1 MKEKST
7 RNEVFINMKKIFC
20 ILFLISSL
28 MLSAFEIT
36 KGKNIRLS
44 DSEMKKNSSLIEG
57 EIRTFFSTENMNK
70 IAQAVLDNQENMDSL
85 DNLTAYLFSSLLGDV
100 AKYSKISI
108 EKVHYVSD
116 NQADVTIK
124 AQVPEIDITKF
135 EQEIKNSFKRKTGVS
150 LEQLENKKLSDA
162 ELEKYLK
169 ALISAVREIVK
180 REMQNSKK
188 YNTSTDVY
196 KFLKSGNSW
205 ELDY

>member
-1 MKEKST
+1 
-7 RNEVFINMKKIFC
+7 MKKIFC

-36 KGKNIRLS
+36 KGKNVRLS

-57 EIRTFFSTENMNK
+57 EIKTFFSAENMNEIMQTALNSK
-70 IAQAVLDNQENMDSL
+70 ESKDSL

-124 AQVPEIDITKF
+124 AQVPEMDITKF
-135 EQEIKNSFKRKTGVS
+135 EQEIKTAFKKKTGVS

-162 ELEKYLK
+162 ESEKYLK

-188 YNTSTDVY
+188 YSTSSDVY
-196 KFLKSGNSW
+196 KFHKSGNSW

>member
-1 MKEKST
+1 
-7 RNEVFINMKKIFC
+7 MKKIFC

-57 EIRTFFSTENMNK
+57 EIKTFFSAENMNEIMQTALNSK
-70 IAQAVLDNQENMDSL
+70 ESKDSL
-85 DNLTAYLFSSLLGDV
+85 DNLTAYLLSSLLGDV

-124 AQVPEIDITKF
+124 AQVPEMDITKF
-135 EQEIKNSFKRKTGVS
+135 EQEIKTAFKKKTGVS
-150 LEQLENKKLSDA
+150 LEQLENKKLSNA
-162 ELEKYLK
+162 ESEKYLK
-169 ALISAVREIVK
+169 ALISVVSEVVK

-188 YNTSTDVY
+188 YSTSSDVY
-196 KFLKSGNSW
+196 KFHKSGNKW
-205 ELDY
+205 QLDY

>member
-1 MKEKST
+1 
-7 RNEVFINMKKIFC
+7 MKKIFC

-36 KGKNIRLS
+36 KGKNVRLS

-57 EIRTFFSTENMNK
+57 EIKTFFSAENMNEIMQTALNSK
-70 IAQAVLDNQENMDSL
+70 ESKDSL

-124 AQVPEIDITKF
+124 AQVPEMDITKF
-135 EQEIKNSFKRKTGVS
+135 EQEIKTAFKKKTGVS
-150 LEQLENKKLSDA
+150 LEQLENKKLSNA
-162 ELEKYLK
+162 ESEKYLK
-169 ALISAVREIVK
+169 ALISVVSEVVK

-188 YNTSTDVY
+188 YSTSSDVY
-196 KFLKSGNSW
+196 KFHKSGNKW
-205 ELDY
+205 QLDY

>member
-1 MKEKST
+1 
-7 RNEVFINMKKIFC
+7 MKKIFC

-36 KGKNIRLS
+36 KSKNVRLS
-44 DSEMKKNSSLIEG
+44 DSEMEKNSSVIEG
-57 EIRTFFSTENMNK
+57 EIRTFFSTENMSK
-70 IAQAVLDNQENMDSL
+70 IAQAVLDNQKNMDPL

-135 EQEIKNSFKRKTGVS
+135 EQEIRNSFKRKTGVS

-162 ELEKYLK
+162 ESEKYLK

-188 YNTSTDVY
+188 YNTSSDVY

>member
-1 MKEKST
+1 MK
-7 RNEVFINMKKIFC
+7 RIFC

-36 KGKNIRLS
+36 KGKNVRLS

-70 IAQAVLDNQENMDSL
+70 IAQAVLDNQENMDPL

-135 EQEIKNSFKRKTGVS
+135 EQEIRNSFKRKTGVS

-162 ELEKYLK
+162 ESEKYLK
-169 ALISAVREIVK
+169 ALTSAVREIVK

-188 YNTSTDVY
+188 YNTSSDVY

>member
-1 MKEKST
+1 
-7 RNEVFINMKKIFC
+7 MKKIFC

-36 KGKNIRLS
+36 KGKNVRLS

-57 EIRTFFSTENMNK
+57 EIKTFFSAENMNEIMQTALNSK
-70 IAQAVLDNQENMDSL
+70 ESKDSL

-124 AQVPEIDITKF
+124 AEIPEMDITKF
-135 EQEIKNSFKRKTGVS
+135 EQEIKTAFKKKTGVS

-162 ELEKYLK
+162 ESEKYLK
-169 ALISAVREIVK
+169 ALILAVREIVK

-188 YNTSTDVY
+188 YNTSSDVY
-196 KFLKSGNSW
+196 KFHKSGNKW
-205 ELDY
+205 QLDY

>member
-1 MKEKST
+1 
-7 RNEVFINMKKIFC
+7 MKKIFC

-36 KGKNIRLS
+36 KSKNVRLS
-44 DSEMKKNSSLIEG
+44 DSEMEKNSSVIEG
-57 EIRTFFSTENMNK
+57 EIRTFFSTENMSK
-70 IAQAVLDNQENMDSL
+70 IAQAVLDNQKNMDPL

-135 EQEIKNSFKRKTGVS
+135 EQEIRNSFKRKTGVS

-162 ELEKYLK
+162 ESEKYLK
-169 ALISAVREIVK
+169 TLISAVREIVK

-188 YNTSTDVY
+188 YNTSSDVY

>member
-1 MKEKST
+1 
-7 RNEVFINMKKIFC
+7 MKKIFC

-36 KGKNIRLS
+36 KGKNVRLS

-57 EIRTFFSTENMNK
+57 EIKTFFSAENMNEIMQTALNSK
-70 IAQAVLDNQENMDSL
+70 ESKDSL

-124 AQVPEIDITKF
+124 AEIPEMDITKF
-135 EQEIKNSFKRKTGVS
+135 EQEIKTAFKKKTGVS

-188 YNTSTDVY
+188 YNTSSDVY
-196 KFLKSGNSW
+196 KFHKSGNSW

>member
-36 KGKNIRLS
+36 KGKNVRLS

-188 YNTSTDVY
+188 YNTSSDVY

>member
-1 MKEKST
+1 M
-7 RNEVFINMKKIFC
+7 IIKKIFC

-36 KGKNIRLS
+36 KGKNVRLS

-70 IAQAVLDNQENMDSL
+70 IAQAVLDNQENMDPL

-135 EQEIKNSFKRKTGVS
+135 EQEIRNSFKTKTGVS

-162 ELEKYLK
+162 ESEKYLK

-180 REMQNSKK
+180 EKCKILKNIIHQVMYINSL
-188 YNTSTDVY
+188 NQEIA
-196 KFLKSGNSW
+196 GN
-205 ELDY
+205 

>member
-1 MKEKST
+1 
-7 RNEVFINMKKIFC
+7 MKKIFC

-36 KGKNIRLS
+36 KGKNVRLS

-57 EIRTFFSTENMNK
+57 EIKTFFSAENMNEIMQTALNSK
-70 IAQAVLDNQENMDSL
+70 ESKDSL

-124 AQVPEIDITKF
+124 AEIPEMDITKF
-135 EQEIKNSFKRKTGVS
+135 EQEIKTAFKKKTGVS
-150 LEQLENKKLSDA
+150 LEQLENKKLSNA
-162 ELEKYLK
+162 ESEKYLK
-169 ALISAVREIVK
+169 ALISVVSEVVK

-188 YNTSTDVY
+188 YSTSSDVY
-196 KFLKSGNSW
+196 KFHKSGNKW
-205 ELDY
+205 QLDY

>member
-1 MKEKST
+1 
-7 RNEVFINMKKIFC
+7 MKKIFC

-36 KGKNIRLS
+36 KGKNVRLS

-124 AQVPEIDITKF
+124 AEIPEMDITKF
-135 EQEIKNSFKRKTGVS
+135 EQEIKTAFKKKTGVS
-150 LEQLENKKLSDA
+150 LEQLENKKLSNA
-162 ELEKYLK
+162 ESEKYLK
-169 ALISAVREIVK
+169 ALISVVSEVVK

-188 YNTSTDVY
+188 YSTSSDVY
-196 KFLKSGNSW
+196 KFHKSGNKW
-205 ELDY
+205 QLDY

>member
-1 MKEKST
+1 M
-7 RNEVFINMKKIFC
+7 IMKKIFC

-36 KGKNIRLS
+36 KSKNVRLS
-44 DSEMKKNSSLIEG
+44 DSEMEKNSSVIEG
-57 EIRTFFSTENMNK
+57 EIRTFFSTENMSK
-70 IAQAVLDNQENMDSL
+70 IAQAVLDNQKNMDPL

-135 EQEIKNSFKRKTGVS
+135 EQEIRNSFKRKTGVS

-162 ELEKYLK
+162 ESEKYLK
-169 ALISAVREIVK
+169 TLISAVREIVK

-188 YNTSTDVY
+188 YNTSSDVY

>member
-1 MKEKST
+1 
-7 RNEVFINMKKIFC
+7 MKKIFC

-57 EIRTFFSTENMNK
+57 EIKTFFSAENMNEIMQTALNSK
-70 IAQAVLDNQENMDSL
+70 ESKDSL
-85 DNLTAYLFSSLLGDV
+85 DNLTAYLLSSLLGDV

-124 AQVPEIDITKF
+124 AEIPEMDITKF
-135 EQEIKNSFKRKTGVS
+135 EQEIKTAFKKKTGVS
-150 LEQLENKKLSDA
+150 LEQLENKKLSNA
-162 ELEKYLK
+162 ESEKYLK
-169 ALISAVREIVK
+169 ALISVVSEVVK

-188 YNTSTDVY
+188 YSTSSDVY
-196 KFLKSGNSW
+196 KFHKSGNKW
-205 ELDY
+205 QLDY

>member
-1 MKEKST
+1 
-7 RNEVFINMKKIFC
+7 MKKIFC

-36 KGKNIRLS
+36 KGKNVRLS

-57 EIRTFFSTENMNK
+57 EIKTFFSAENMNEIMQTALNSK
-70 IAQAVLDNQENMDSL
+70 ESKDSL
-85 DNLTAYLFSSLLGDV
+85 DNLTDYLFSSLLGDV

-124 AQVPEIDITKF
+124 AEIPEIDITKF
-135 EQEIKNSFKRKTGVS
+135 EQEIKTAFKKKTGVS
-150 LEQLENKKLSDA
+150 LEQLENKKLSNA
-162 ELEKYLK
+162 ESEKYLK
-169 ALISAVREIVK
+169 ALISVVSEVVK

-188 YNTSTDVY
+188 YSTSSDVY
-196 KFLKSGNSW
+196 KFHKSGNKW
-205 ELDY
+205 QLDY

>member
-1 MKEKST
+1 M
-7 RNEVFINMKKIFC
+7 IIKKIFC

-36 KGKNIRLS
+36 KGKNVRLS

-70 IAQAVLDNQENMDSL
+70 IAQSVLDNQENMDPL

-135 EQEIKNSFKRKTGVS
+135 EQEIRNSFKRKTGVS

-162 ELEKYLK
+162 ESEKYLK

-188 YNTSTDVY
+188 YNTSSDVY

>member
-1 MKEKST
+1 
-7 RNEVFINMKKIFC
+7 MKKIFC

-36 KGKNIRLS
+36 KSKNVRLS
-44 DSEMKKNSSLIEG
+44 DSEMEKNSSVIEG
-57 EIRTFFSTENMNK
+57 EIRTFFSTENMSK
-70 IAQAVLDNQENMDSL
+70 IAQAVLDNQKNIDPL

-135 EQEIKNSFKRKTGVS
+135 EQEIRNSFKRKTGVS

-162 ELEKYLK
+162 ESEKYLK

-188 YNTSTDVY
+188 YNTSSDVY

>member
-1 MKEKST
+1 
-7 RNEVFINMKKIFC
+7 MKKIFC

-36 KGKNIRLS
+36 KSKNVRLS
-44 DSEMKKNSSLIEG
+44 DSEMEKNSSVIEG
-57 EIRTFFSTENMNK
+57 EIRTFFSTENMSK
-70 IAQAVLDNQENMDSL
+70 IAQAVLDNQKNMDPL

-135 EQEIKNSFKRKTGVS
+135 EQEIRNSFKRKTGVS

-162 ELEKYLK
+162 ESEKYLK
-169 ALISAVREIVK
+169 ALILAVREIVK

-188 YNTSTDVY
+188 YNTSSDVY

>member
-1 MKEKST
+1 
-7 RNEVFINMKKIFC
+7 MKKIFC

-57 EIRTFFSTENMNK
+57 EIKTFFSAENMNEIMQTALNSK
-70 IAQAVLDNQENMDSL
+70 ESKDSL

-124 AQVPEIDITKF
+124 AEIPEMDITKF
-135 EQEIKNSFKRKTGVS
+135 EQEIKTAFKKKTGVS
-150 LEQLENKKLSDA
+150 LEQLENKKLSNA
-162 ELEKYLK
+162 ESEKYLK
-169 ALISAVREIVK
+169 ALISVVSEVVK

-188 YNTSTDVY
+188 YSTSSDVY
-196 KFLKSGNSW
+196 KFHKSGNKW
-205 ELDY
+205 QLDY

>member
-1 MKEKST
+1 M
-7 RNEVFINMKKIFC
+7 IIKKIFC

-36 KGKNIRLS
+36 KGKNVRLS

-70 IAQAVLDNQENMDSL
+70 IAQSVLDNQENMDPL

-116 NQADVTIK
+116 
-124 AQVPEIDITKF
+124 
-135 EQEIKNSFKRKTGVS
+135 
-150 LEQLENKKLSDA
+150 
-162 ELEKYLK
+162 
-169 ALISAVREIVK
+169 
-180 REMQNSKK
+180 
-188 YNTSTDVY
+188 
-196 KFLKSGNSW
+196 SW
-205 ELDY
+205 KIRN

>member
-1 MKEKST
+1 M
-7 RNEVFINMKKIFC
+7 IIKKIFC

-36 KGKNIRLS
+36 KGKNVRLS

-57 EIRTFFSTENMNK
+57 EIRTFFSTE
-70 IAQAVLDNQENMDSL
+70 
-85 DNLTAYLFSSLLGDV
+85 LGDV

-124 AQVPEIDITKF
+124 AQVPEIDMTKF
-135 EQEIKNSFKRKTGVS
+135 EQEIRNSFKRKTGVS

-162 ELEKYLK
+162 ESEKYLK

-188 YNTSTDVY
+188 YNTSSDVY

>member
-1 MKEKST
+1 
-7 RNEVFINMKKIFC
+7 MKKIFC

-36 KGKNIRLS
+36 KGKNVRLS

-57 EIRTFFSTENMNK
+57 EIKTFFSAENMNEIMQTALNSK
-70 IAQAVLDNQENMDSL
+70 ESKDSL

-124 AQVPEIDITKF
+124 AEIPEMDITKF
-135 EQEIKNSFKRKTGVS
+135 EQEIKTAFKKKTGVS
-150 LEQLENKKLSDA
+150 LEQLENKKLSNA
-162 ELEKYLK
+162 ESEKYLK
-169 ALISAVREIVK
+169 ALISVVSEVVK

-188 YNTSTDVY
+188 YNTSSDVY

>member
-1 MKEKST
+1 
-7 RNEVFINMKKIFC
+7 MKKIFC

-36 KGKNIRLS
+36 KGKNVRLS

-70 IAQAVLDNQENMDSL
+70 IAQAVLDNQENMDPL

-135 EQEIKNSFKRKTGVS
+135 EQEIRNSFKRKTGVS

-169 ALISAVREIVK
+169 ALTSAVREIVK

-188 YNTSTDVY
+188 YNTSSDVY
-196 KFLKSGNSW
+196 KFRKSGNSW

>member
-1 MKEKST
+1 M
-7 RNEVFINMKKIFC
+7 IMKKIFC

-36 KGKNIRLS
+36 KSKNVRLS
-44 DSEMKKNSSLIEG
+44 DSEMEKNSSVIEG
-57 EIRTFFSTENMNK
+57 EIRTFFSTENMSK
-70 IAQAVLDNQENMDSL
+70 IAQAVLDNQKNIDPL

-100 AKYSKISI
+100 AKYPKISI
-108 EKVHYVSD
+108 EKIHYVSD

-124 AQVPEIDITKF
+124 AQVPEIDMTKF
-135 EQEIKNSFKRKTGVS
+135 EQEIRNSFKRKTGVS

-162 ELEKYLK
+162 ESEKYLK

-188 YNTSTDVY
+188 YNTSSDVY

>member
-1 MKEKST
+1 M
-7 RNEVFINMKKIFC
+7 IIKKIFC

-36 KGKNIRLS
+36 KGKNVRLS

-70 IAQAVLDNQENMDSL
+70 IAQAVLDNQENMDPL

-135 EQEIKNSFKRKTGVS
+135 EQEIRNSFKRKTGVS

-162 ELEKYLK
+162 ESEKYLK
-169 ALISAVREIVK
+169 ALTSAVREIVK

-188 YNTSTDVY
+188 YNTSSDVY

>member
-1 MKEKST
+1 
-7 RNEVFINMKKIFC
+7 MKKIFC

-36 KGKNIRLS
+36 KGKNVRLS

-57 EIRTFFSTENMNK
+57 EIKTFFSAENMNEIMQTALNSK
-70 IAQAVLDNQENMDSL
+70 ESKDSL

-124 AQVPEIDITKF
+124 AQVPEMDITKF
-135 EQEIKNSFKRKTGVS
+135 EQEIKTAFKKKTGVS
-150 LEQLENKKLSDA
+150 LEQLENKKLSNA
-162 ELEKYLK
+162 ESEKYLK
-169 ALISAVREIVK
+169 ALISVVSEVVK

-188 YNTSTDVY
+188 YSTSSDVY
-196 KFLKSGNSW
+196 KFYKSGNKW

>member
-1 MKEKST
+1 
-7 RNEVFINMKKIFC
+7 MKKIFC

-36 KGKNIRLS
+36 KGKNVRLS

-57 EIRTFFSTENMNK
+57 EIKTFFSAENMNEIMQTALNSK
-70 IAQAVLDNQENMDSL
+70 ESKDSL

-124 AQVPEIDITKF
+124 AEIPEMDITKF
-135 EQEIKNSFKRKTGVS
+135 EQEIKTAFKKKTGVS

-162 ELEKYLK
+162 ESEKYLK

-188 YNTSTDVY
+188 YNTSSDVY
-196 KFLKSGNSW
+196 KFHKSGNKW
-205 ELDY
+205 QLDY

>member
-1 MKEKST
+1 
-7 RNEVFINMKKIFC
+7 MKKIFC

-36 KGKNIRLS
+36 KGKNVRLS

-135 EQEIKNSFKRKTGVS
+135 EQEIRNSFKRKTGVS

-162 ELEKYLK
+162 ESEKYLK
-169 ALISAVREIVK
+169 ALTSAVREIVK

-188 YNTSTDVY
+188 YNTSSDVY

>member
-7 RNEVFINMKKIFC
+7 RNEVFINMKRIFC

-36 KGKNIRLS
+36 KGKNVRLS

-70 IAQAVLDNQENMDSL
+70 IAQAVLDNQENMDPL

-135 EQEIKNSFKRKTGVS
+135 EQEIRNSFKRKTGVS

-162 ELEKYLK
+162 ESEKYLK
-169 ALISAVREIVK
+169 ALTSAVREIVK

-188 YNTSTDVY
+188 YNTSSDVY